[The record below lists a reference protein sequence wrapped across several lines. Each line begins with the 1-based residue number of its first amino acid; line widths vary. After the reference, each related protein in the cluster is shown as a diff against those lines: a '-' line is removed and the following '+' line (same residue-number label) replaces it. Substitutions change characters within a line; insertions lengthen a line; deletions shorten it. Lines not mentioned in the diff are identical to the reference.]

1 MFRGFIYKIQC
12 HCFTLRM
19 IYKIVPQVVRNL
31 FHEVIIQLLY
41 LLSLPQSV
49 IAPSCSLPFMT
60 LKFLKGTTKLF
71 VKCLSVWICLVYFF
85 LLLDLNS
92 ALSTQIQ
99 PKWRYILFSEMHQ
112 MVQVYDLDTF
122 ITGDDNFQDCFK

>member
-1 MFRGFIYKIQC
+1 MIHYNVCLFARLSIIPFLKSFESWIVLEQLNTLIKDFQTKNLMFRGFIYKIQC

-31 FHEVIIQLLY
+31 FHEVIYQLLY

-71 VKCLSVWICLVYFF
+71 CEVSFS
-85 LLLDLNS
+85 LDLS
-92 ALSTQIQ
+92 
-99 PKWRYILFSEMHQ
+99 RLFFS
-112 MVQVYDLDTF
+112 F
-122 ITGDDNFQDCFK
+122 IRI